1 MTSETNPFIQP
12 RLNSLR
18 LNATMTIKNQ
28 REIPRPTPA
37 SRQPTTHHSSEYKPV
52 KFLGKGA
59 FGKVFVAR
67 APDGEL
73 VAVKK
78 VLQDPRYKN
87 RELDTL
93 RLLHHRNCIT
103 LKHAFKS
110 RGQNPADVYLNLVT
124 DYLPLTL
131 HQFVFTFRQDRM
143 YPPIL
148 FIKLFIFQLFAGL
161 QYIHSIGITH
171 RDLKPPNLIVDPE
184 TGELKICDFG
194 SAKMLQP
201 GDSSVSYIASRFY
214 RAPELIYDCT
224 TYTEA
229 IDIWAAG
236 CVFAEAIMAG
246 TPLFPGNDSIGQL
259 TEIAKVIG
267 PPTEADLAS
276 FEHNLDVKVPDKAST
291 TLEATLPVHTP
302 LDVIDLLTKIF
313 VYNPGNRPS
322 AVECLQHK
330 CFDDLFVA
338 GICLPNR
345 RPLPPLDR
353 GPVSGGREN

>member
-28 REIPRPTPA
+28 REVPRPAPA
-37 SRQPTTHHSSEYKPV
+37 SRQPSTHHASEYKPV
-52 KFLGKGA
+52 KFIGKGA

-67 APDGEL
+67 SPDGEL

-78 VLQDPRYKN
+78 VLQDPRYQN
-87 RELDTL
+87 RELDIL
-93 RLLHHRNCIT
+93 RLLHHPNCVS

-110 RGQNPADVYLNLVT
+110 RGQHPSDVYLNLVM
-124 DYLPLTL
+124 DYLPITL
-131 HQFVFTFRQDRM
+131 HQFVLTFRQDRM

-161 QYIHSIGITH
+161 QYIHTLGISH
-171 RDLKPPNLIVDPE
+171 RDLKPPNLVVDPE

-194 SAKMLQP
+194 SAKILKP
-201 GDSSVSYIASRFY
+201 GDTSVSYIASRFY

-224 TYTEA
+224 SYTDA

-246 TPLFPGNDSIGQL
+246 TPLFPGNDSVGQL
-259 TEIAKVIG
+259 AEIAKVIG
-267 PPTEADLAS
+267 PPREADLAS
-276 FEHNLDVKVPDKAST
+276 FQHNLDVKLPEKAST
-291 TLEATLPVHTP
+291 NLEAALPTHTP
-302 LDVIDLLTKIF
+302 PDVIDLLKKIF
-313 VYNPGNRPS
+313 VYNPRSRPS
-322 AVECLQHK
+322 AMECLRHR

-338 GICLPNR
+338 GIVLPNR
-345 RPLPPLDR
+345 RQLPELDR
-353 GPVSGGREN
+353 NPPGREN